1 MRMTELGRRNHM
13 KHNDFKGQYTKLFPT
28 KISSS
33 SFLMVYTLYLLEKH
47 GAMYGKEI
55 LDMIEKH
62 LHSEIWNPS
71 HGTLYPLLTQMEE
84 EKWIKEDHTEASRKF
99 YRITSNGL
107 KVLKD
112 KLEVIKPTLFKSYEF
127 LAKSIM
133 DLYDISPITDVS
145 NLQGDDDDDDA
156 NDN

>member
-1 MRMTELGRRNHM
+1 M
-13 KHNDFKGQYTKLFPT
+13 KHKDFKGEYTKLFPT

-33 SFLMVYTLYLLEKH
+33 SFLMVYTLYLLNKH

-62 LHSEIWNPS
+62 LQSEIWNPS

-84 EKWIKEDHTEASRKF
+84 TGWIKEDHTEASRK
-99 YRITSNGL
+99 YYGITTDG
-107 KVLKD
+107 VTILKD

-133 DLYDISPITDVS
+133 DLYDISPIEDFG
-145 NLQGDDDDDDA
+145 QGDDDDEGP
-156 NDN
+156 NQEKQ